1 MQSAGYTGGGH
12 RNAEPYYAI
21 PNLKIQAHFFEGPL
35 RVSSL
40 RGLGAYANVFA
51 MESFMDE
58 LAEKA
63 GKAPLDFRL
72 AHLEDE
78 RAIAVIK
85 RLQEIT
91 RGEKWGKNEG
101 IGFAFSRY
109 KNSATYC
116 AVAAKVSVESKTG
129 EVKLQKMW
137 AAIDAG
143 EIINLDGIIN
153 QTEGGM
159 IQAASWTLKE
169 EVHFDSR
176 HVNSL
181 DWASYPIFR
190 FSDVPQVQVAVISR
204 PEEKPLGAGEAAQGP
219 TSAAIANAVYQAS
232 GKRIRRLPI
241 ESAIRQG

>member
-1 MQSAGYTGGGH
+1 
-12 RNAEPYYAI
+12 
-21 PNLKIQAHFFEGPL
+21 
-35 RVSSL
+35 
-40 RGLGAYANVFA
+40 
-51 MESFMDE
+51 
-58 LAEKA
+58 
-63 GKAPLDFRL
+63 
-72 AHLEDE
+72 
-78 RAIAVIK
+78 
-85 RLQEIT
+85 
-91 RGEKWGKNEG
+91 
-101 IGFAFSRY
+101 
-109 KNSATYC
+109 
-116 AVAAKVSVESKTG
+116 VAAKVSVESKTG

-190 FSDVPQVQVAVISR
+190 FSDVPQVEVAVISR